1 MRLVQ
6 LVFAQPVARA
16 ARAALYQAADPAA
29 RGGTY
34 VGTRGHLRGES
45 AATPFPP
52 AALSPDIPARLWEV
66 SEQLTGVGYDALS
79 QPAAR
84 L

>member
-1 MRLVQ
+1 VRLVQ

-16 ARAALYQAADPAA
+16 ARTALYQAADPAA

-34 VGTRGHLRGES
+34 VGTRGHLRGEP

-52 AALSPDIPARLWEV
+52 AALSPDIAARLWEV